1 MVDLLPDS
9 NELYQRLDIIQNS
22 LESILISKFSR
33 YENLLNLAKTEL
45 KSKAIEQKI
54 ALATLNLDSFK
65 SNLDNFLHKKIDL
78 AKSKIEKFELVLKR
92 QEHFY
97 KITKNMVQ
105 IIKDSQIVLLSELKS
120 GDEITINSQD
130 TSKQAIIK

>member
-1 MVDLLPDS
+1 M
-9 NELYQRLDIIQNS
+9 
-22 LESILISKFSR
+22 
-33 YENLLNLAKTEL
+33 
-45 KSKAIEQKI
+45 
-54 ALATLNLDSFK
+54 
-65 SNLDNFLHKKIDL
+65 DNFLHKKIDL